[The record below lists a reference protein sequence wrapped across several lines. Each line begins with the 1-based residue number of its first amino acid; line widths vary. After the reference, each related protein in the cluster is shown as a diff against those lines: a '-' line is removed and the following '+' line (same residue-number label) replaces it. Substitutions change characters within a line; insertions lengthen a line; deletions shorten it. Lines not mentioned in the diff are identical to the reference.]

1 MLEIK
6 SRHLT
11 WVGPKSSMHLS
22 VILMKAYICLDLWM
36 EVYVNKASSI
46 VNYNFVNSDSRV
58 PKYST
63 TTNDP
68 INAGMLF

>member
-1 MLEIK
+1 MYGFVDGG
-6 SRHLT
+6 RRYT
-11 WVGPKSSMHLS
+11 
-22 VILMKAYICLDLWM
+22 
-36 EVYVNKASSI
+36 YVNKAITI
-46 VNYNFVNSDSRV
+46 VNYNFINSDSRV